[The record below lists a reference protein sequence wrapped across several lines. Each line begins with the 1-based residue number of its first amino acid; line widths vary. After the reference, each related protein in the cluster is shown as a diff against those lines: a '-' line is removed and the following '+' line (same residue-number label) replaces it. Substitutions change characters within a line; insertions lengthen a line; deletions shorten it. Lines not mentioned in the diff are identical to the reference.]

1 MQMGYIYTSD
11 YNSVML
17 PPKPVVKASAGL
29 STTVLAIII
38 AAAALVVII
47 MLVVILCCCGCC
59 GSSEDPNV
67 VAVKPLPADSVELV
81 EDNTK
86 VKVGDSEAAKR
97 ALDEEATDPNA

>member
-38 AAAALVVII
+38 AAAALVEQR
-47 MLVVILCCCGCC
+47 
-59 GSSEDPNV
+59 S
-67 VAVKPLPADSVELV
+67 
-81 EDNTK
+81 
-86 VKVGDSEAAKR
+86 
-97 ALDEEATDPNA
+97 